1 MGALAASGS
10 ALGMLLGSA
19 VGAVFAATMSTATLD
34 AWGWRIPFLLGL
46 VVGIAGYLLRRYVLE
61 AGVAQKRT
69 RLPIIETLH
78 DHWRLVAGFA
88 GLSVY
93 TAVTF
98 YVGFV
103 YLVSWL
109 QTADGI
115 APSRSLEI
123 NTFSMVMS
131 LPVVIASGWL
141 SDRIGRKP
149 LMLLASI
156 GGLICALPL
165 FWLMNHPSEL
175 LAQLGQLG
183 LILLIGIYYGTLPAV
198 LVEAAPPAVR
208 CTAVALGYNLCYG
221 LFGCLSPLVAT
232 WLVARTGDEIA
243 PAFLIM
249 ASAAVTFVTLFWFRE
264 TYRAAFRPFAAATE
278 LSARSH

>member
-1 MGALAASGS
+1 MVFLVEQAPEGRRGLMGALAASGS

-19 VGAVFAATMSTATLD
+19 VGAAFAATMSTEALD

-46 VVGIAGYLLRRYVLE
+46 VVGIAGYMLRRSVLE
-61 AGVAQKRT
+61 AGVAEKRT
-69 RLPIIETLH
+69 RVPIIETLH
-78 DHWRLVAGFA
+78 DHWRVVAGFA

-115 APSRSLEI
+115 PPSRSLEI
-123 NTFSMVMS
+123 NTFSMVMT
-131 LPVVIASGWL
+131 LPVVITAGWL
-141 SDRIGRKP
+141 SDWIGRKP

-156 GGLICALPL
+156 GGLIGALPL

-183 LILLIGIYYGTLPAV
+183 LVLLIGVYYGALPAV
-198 LVEAAPPAVR
+198 LVEARLRLCAAPRSRWAIISV
-208 CTAVALGYNLCYG
+208 TAC
-221 LFGCLSPLVAT
+221 
-232 WLVARTGDEIA
+232 
-243 PAFLIM
+243 
-249 ASAAVTFVTLFWFRE
+249 SAACRRSW
-264 TYRAAFRPFAAATE
+264 RPGWWNVPATRWRPH
-278 LSARSH
+278 SSSWRQPP